1 MLRGK
6 HWPATFPSRSPY
18 LLLVAVDRESAM
30 LIYIEYSMIYVFIYL
45 LSVIRKHR
53 MTVGNLV

>member
-30 LIYIEYSMIYVFIYL
+30 LIYKVFNDIRIYL
-45 LSVIRKHR
+45 S
-53 MTVGNLV
+53 TVGY